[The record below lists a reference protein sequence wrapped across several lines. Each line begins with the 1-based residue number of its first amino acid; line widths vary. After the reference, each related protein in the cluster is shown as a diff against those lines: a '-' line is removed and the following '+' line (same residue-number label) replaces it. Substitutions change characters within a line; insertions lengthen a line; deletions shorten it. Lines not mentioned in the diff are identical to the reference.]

1 MTAFLAHTQESF
13 GFKNRKS
20 PRRKKKP
27 SLGTRYLEVGEK
39 RRLLQSTLD
48 FGLTCHFKESLHR
61 LL

>member
-39 RRLLQSTLD
+39 RRLLQCLGD
-48 FGLTCHFKESLHR
+48 
-61 LL
+61 LLPG